1 VIGLEDRLRTVEGVA
16 SIRVELGEEGVD
28 AIKVEVHPGADEA
41 GVLEE
46 IRQVLV
52 AYGLRSRKPG
62 WKLGSRRTPPAIV
75 AEVADVTRNHNAG
88 SAPGGDLFDLRDG
101 GLPPIGEIPRNGT
114 EVRLDVTPP
123 EGVLD
128 APPSTVTRLGP
139 AQRPTPPLPKE
150 EEMPRVRVQQG
161 GKGLVIA
168 LSGNG
173 REVEATADISPIG
186 AAEAMAK
193 VVSDFHGLV
202 RPDRVAVVMHE
213 LDGERVVTLM
223 LRRGSESAI
232 AVEVA
237 RPMLHDALYLAT
249 QTALRKLESL

>member
-1 VIGLEDRLRTVEGVA
+1 MIGLEDRLRTVEGVA

-28 AIKVEVHPGADEA
+28 AIKVEVLPGADEA

-75 AEVADVTRNHNAG
+75 AEVADVAEADISSPGGG
-88 SAPGGDLFDLRDG
+88 SGGDLFDLRDG
-101 GLPPIGEIPRNGT
+101 GLAPIGEVPRNGT

-123 EGVLD
+123 EGLVD
-128 APPSTVTRLGP
+128 ATPTSTRLP
-139 AQRPTPPLPKE
+139 MD
-150 EEMPRVRVQQG
+150 EEMPRVQVQQG

-193 VVSDFHGLV
+193 VVADFHGLV

-213 LDGERVVTLM
+213 LDGERVVTLL

-249 QTALRKLESL
+249 QTALRRLESL

>member
-28 AIKVEVHPGADEA
+28 AIKVEVLPDADEA

-75 AEVADVTRNHNAG
+75 AKVADIPAAG
-88 SAPGGDLFDLRDG
+88 PAPGGGVFDLGDG
-101 GLPPIGEIPRNGT
+101 GLPPVGGATHRGT
-114 EVRLDVTPP
+114 EVRLDVSPP
-123 EGVLD
+123 EGLIDGTHSATARVAVD
-128 APPSTVTRLGP
+128 PAADPVAEPSMP
-139 AQRPTPPLPKE
+139 AE
-150 EEMPRVRVQQG
+150 EIPRVRVQQG

-168 LSGNG
+168 LVGNG
-173 REVEATADISPIG
+173 RQAEATADISPIG

-193 VVSDFHGLV
+193 VVADYHGLV

-213 LDGERVVTLM
+213 LDGERVVTLL

-232 AVEVA
+232 AAEVA

-249 QTALRKLESL
+249 QTALRTLESR